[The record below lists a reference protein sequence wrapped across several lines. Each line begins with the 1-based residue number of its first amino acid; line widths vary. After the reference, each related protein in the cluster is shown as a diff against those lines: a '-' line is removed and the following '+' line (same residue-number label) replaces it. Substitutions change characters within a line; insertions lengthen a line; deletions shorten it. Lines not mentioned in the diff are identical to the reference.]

1 MSALRM
7 LHRHL
12 FETSAAY
19 LTWKLAAHHSLL
31 LLRLHAPRLQP
42 GRQQHLT
49 SLVCHAEKAV
59 EDMLVLEL
67 KEELKLRQLPYAGRL
82 SILAR
87 CSASPASSPST
98 FATTC

>member
-1 MSALRM
+1 MLR
-7 LHRHL
+7 
-12 FETSAAY
+12 
-19 LTWKLAAHHSLL
+19 SLL
-31 LLRLHAPRLQP
+31 LYRLHALRSQP
-42 GRQQHLT
+42 GRQQQLS

-82 SILAR
+82 STLAHY
-87 CSASPASSPST
+87 SESPASSPSS

>member
-1 MSALRM
+1 M
-7 LHRHL
+7 LC
-12 FETSAAY
+12 
-19 LTWKLAAHHSLL
+19 SLL
-31 LLRLHAPRLQP
+31 PYRLHAPRLQP
-42 GRQQHLT
+42 GGQQHLT

-82 SILAR
+82 SILTH
-87 CSASPASSPST
+87 SESPALSPSV